1 MDNISKIGAN
11 ANFYVNNQSVKKEND
26 SKKADEKNDL
36 PQAQAQEAKDPD
48 AIFDAMQMSAIQNK
62 AIAFGKFINPREYLS
77 EDRIKDIEASMGTFA
92 GATESAKAAMDT
104 EFKGISAYENL
115 TEAQKLAMAAKMQVA
130 E

>member
-1 MDNISKIGAN
+1 MDNISKIAAN
-11 ANFYVNNQSVKKEND
+11 ANFYVQNGAVKKGND
-26 SKKADEKNDL
+26 EKKAEEKQPETL
-36 PQAQAQEAKDPD
+36 QPQTDAKSPD
-48 AIFDAMQMSAIQNK
+48 AIFDAMQVSAMQNK

-115 TEAQKLAMAAKMQVA
+115 SEAQKLAMAAKMQVA

>member
-26 SKKADEKNDL
+26 SKKADEKNEL
-36 PQAQAQEAKDPD
+36 PQAQAKEAKDPD

-62 AIAFGKFINPREYLS
+62 AIAFGKFINPKDYLS
-77 EDRIKDIEASMGTFA
+77 EDRIKDIEASMGAFE
-92 GATESAKAAMDT
+92 GNTESKKAAMDT
-104 EFKGISAYENL
+104 EFQGVSAWENL
-115 TEAQKLAMAAKMQVA
+115 SDSQKLAMAASMQIR